1 VYDAAQV
8 TTDRRHLASGP
19 PRTCNRLLACS
30 ACRHDGLVIQKVA
43 GYFQHRRQREKRWRL
58 EVHNQHRGG
67 VRALQALSDVDL
79 IASAPGIP
87 SRSHEMELQ
96 RRLKEA
102 IALLTSETIKS
113 RGSAERLTRWL
124 IGFTI
129 ALVVLTLAVVALSAA
144 LLATG

>member
-1 VYDAAQV
+1 
-8 TTDRRHLASGP
+8 
-19 PRTCNRLLACS
+19 
-30 ACRHDGLVIQKVA
+30 
-43 GYFQHRRQREKRWRL
+43 
-58 EVHNQHRGG
+58 
-67 VRALQALSDVDL
+67 LSDVEL

-87 SRSHEMELQ
+87 SRSHEMEMQ

-102 IALLTSETIKS
+102 IAVLTTETIKS
-113 RGSAERLTRWL
+113 RESAARLTRWL